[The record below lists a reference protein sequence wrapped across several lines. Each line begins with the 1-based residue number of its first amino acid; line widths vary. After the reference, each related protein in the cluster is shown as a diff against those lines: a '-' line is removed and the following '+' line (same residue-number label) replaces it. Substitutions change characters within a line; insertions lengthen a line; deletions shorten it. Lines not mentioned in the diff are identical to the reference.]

1 MSAEPASAS
10 PAGDAARAEE
20 EFRRLAA
27 SYLDDLARRHP
38 DVATELGDHRYDD
51 QLPDRSADAVLDER
65 RSLDAFEAR
74 LAAVDAAGLAP
85 ELRVDAAMLG
95 NDVARRVFE
104 LTELREHAWNPLLA
118 NPGQAIY
125 LLLARD
131 YAPLPE
137 RLRALAGRL
146 AAVPD
151 SLAAARAALGQ
162 MPKAHLETAV
172 GQFAGTIA
180 LVTEEVN
187 AALRQAASG
196 GAVITGVG
204 AAATAAVI
212 AEVED
217 ARPAALAAL
226 AAHKEWLSARLE
238 ADDPASGGD
247 GFKDPRLGVGLFS
260 RKLSLTL
267 SAAADADAILLRAE
281 NDLERITAEITE
293 VAAALGGTPRE
304 VLGRLGAAA
313 PDEATILSFCAAA
326 LEAQTAFVRDHD
338 LVTLYDDPVEII
350 DMPEINRGIAV
361 AYCDPPGPLEP
372 VPGATFIAV
381 SPTPKDWTAER
392 VASFYRE
399 YNRHMVHNLMVHEA
413 MPGHYLQLQHSRRF
427 TGATGLRAALWSG
440 PFVEGWAVYAE
451 ELMADHAYPGESDP
465 AAVRMQQL
473 KMQLRMV
480 INAILDARV
489 HSRGM
494 TEDDAM
500 TLMTAR
506 GFQEDGEASGKW
518 RRAQL
523 TSAQLSTY
531 YVGYTEVADLA
542 ADLRGRGLSE
552 RAAHDAMLAH
562 GSPPVRLLRQLLLRP
577 WQAQE
582 RGRVAA
588 GHLREVGGGQRQR
601 VKELAAPLVGAER
614 VVHRE
619 EHPVHAEHRQR
630 AQHGRQA
637 EHAARGHPHVPPEIA
652 GHGVAEPGHRRR
664 HRVIDPVEHERDHL
678 PAVPDDQPQPRVPGE
693 GAGGGQPQRVQPRL
707 RVPPPGVG
715 GERPGHGRGE
725 PVEQGGADGRGLLRG
740 MQVQRHVERLETR
753 QQHVEDAVVEE
764 AAVRP
769 ERAVHHSADE
779 AE

>member
-1 MSAEPASAS
+1 V
-10 PAGDAARAEE
+10 R
-20 EFRRLAA
+20 FRRLAED
-27 SYLDDLARRHP
+27 YLDDLARRHP
-38 DVATELGDHRYDD
+38 DIATELGDHRFDD
-51 QLPDRSADAVLDER
+51 QLPDRRAAALDDER
-65 RSLDAFEAR
+65 RALDEFAAR
-74 LAAVDAAGLAP
+74 LTAIDHAGLDKELLVDAA
-85 ELRVDAAMLG
+85 VLG
-95 NDVARRVFE
+95 NDVARRLFE
-104 LTELREHAWNPLLA
+104 LEELREHTWNPLVA

-125 LLLARD
+125 MLLARD
-131 YAPLPE
+131 YAPLPD
-137 RLRALAGRL
+137 RLQSLAGRL

-151 SLAAARAALGQ
+151 SLSAARATLGRV
-162 MPKAHLETAV
+162 PKVHLETAI
-172 GQFAGTIA
+172 GQFGGAIG

-187 AALRQAASG
+187 AALRQAANS
-196 GAVITGVG
+196 GAVISGSG

-212 AEVED
+212 AEVEK

-226 AAHKEWLSARLE
+226 AGHRDWLSARL
-238 ADDPASGGD
+238 AGDDTAAGGA
-247 GFKDPRLGVGLFS
+247 GFADPRLGRDMFA

-267 SAAADADAILLRAE
+267 SSASDADAILARAE
-281 NDLERITAEITE
+281 DDLERLTDEIAE

-313 PDEATILSFCAAA
+313 PDEATILAFCADA
-326 LEAQTAFVRDHD
+326 LAAQTAFVREHD
-338 LVTLYDDPVEII
+338 LVTLYADPVEVI

-427 TGATGLRAALWSG
+427 TGATRLRAALWSG

-451 ELMADHAYPGESDP
+451 ELMARHEYPGEGDP

-489 HSRGM
+489 HARGM
-494 TEDDAM
+494 TEAEAM

-542 ADLRGRGLSE
+542 ADLRRRGLPE
-552 RAAHDAMLAH
+552 RAAHDSMLAH
-562 GSPPVRLLRQLLLRP
+562 GSPPARLLR
-577 WQAQE
+577 
-582 RGRVAA
+582 
-588 GHLREVGGGQRQR
+588 
-601 VKELAAPLVGAER
+601 ELV
-614 VVHRE
+614 
-619 EHPVHAEHRQR
+619 
-630 AQHGRQA
+630 
-637 EHAARGHPHVPPEIA
+637 
-652 GHGVAEPGHRRR
+652 
-664 HRVIDPVEHERDHL
+664 
-678 PAVPDDQPQPRVPGE
+678 
-693 GAGGGQPQRVQPRL
+693 
-707 RVPPPGVG
+707 
-715 GERPGHGRGE
+715 
-725 PVEQGGADGRGLLRG
+725 
-740 MQVQRHVERLETR
+740 
-753 QQHVEDAVVEE
+753 
-764 AAVRP
+764 
-769 ERAVHHSADE
+769 
-779 AE
+779 